1 MTKIYEALE
10 NAGKERV
17 NVDSPAGTPGIP
29 RSAGKAPRMA
39 EEKFLGLY
47 QRIESLLQLPSGK
60 IVLFAGAQP
69 GEDNSRVAREF
80 ARTAATRLSRNVLL
94 LAAGP
99 HQPTLK
105 GFPAG
110 TRLGW
115 GEAMR
120 EGRSVD
126 DAISQISGSTLW
138 VGQIS
143 TSVVSLPEI
152 LASPQAAQFAD
163 TLRSRFDMVV
173 IDGPALGSTWDPML
187 LSEVVDG
194 ILLIVEAE
202 KTRWQAIRYGMDQFG
217 NNQEKILGV
226 VFSKQ
231 RHYIPGFIYRKML

>member
-1 MTKIYEALE
+1 
-10 NAGKERV
+10 
-17 NVDSPAGTPGIP
+17 
-29 RSAGKAPRMA
+29 
-39 EEKFLGLY
+39 
-47 QRIESLLQLPSGK
+47 
-60 IVLFAGAQP
+60 
-69 GEDNSRVAREF
+69 
-80 ARTAATRLSRNVLL
+80 
-94 LAAGP
+94 
-99 HQPTLK
+99 
-105 GFPAG
+105 
-110 TRLGW
+110 
-115 GEAMR
+115 
-120 EGRSVD
+120 
-126 DAISQISGSTLW
+126 

-231 RHYIPGFIYRKML
+231 RHYIPGFIYRKLL